1 MLESQQIYDVYDIV
15 EQPLWYTQW
24 PVIFTL
30 VAVFCTVLALFFLL
44 GSKKRSLSQKT
55 IGPWDYAQQELAL
68 LEQLNL
74 YTQEDHKK
82 FYTILTHMLKRYLQE
97 YYALNEGNTD
107 QELLALLKK
116 KNIPQDI
123 LTHMHEI
130 MHHAFMVKFAHHEGL
145 LSHME
150 QDKQRAR
157 EILEMTKAIKEEDKS
172 GV

>member
-1 MLESQQIYDVYDIV
+1 MLESQQIYDVYGII
-15 EQPLWYTQW
+15 EQPVWYSQW
-24 PVIFTL
+24 SIIFTL
-30 VAVFCTVLALFFLL
+30 MVAFCIAFALFFLL
-44 GSKKRSLSQKT
+44 GSKKRSLSQKP
-55 IGPWDYAQQELAL
+55 IGPWDYAQQQLAL
-68 LEQLNL
+68 LEHLDL

-82 FYTILTHMLKRYLQE
+82 FYTVLTNMLKRYLQE

-107 QELLALLKK
+107 QELLALLKR

-130 MHHAFMVKFAHHEGL
+130 THHAFMVKFAHHEGL

-157 EILEMTKAIKEEDKS
+157 EILEMTKVVKEEDKS
-172 GV
+172 GI